1 MTLTPEQK
9 SYFEDLTKSGDIV
22 LFMKGNQD
30 FPMCGFSMRVVQ
42 ILHHL
47 GAEFK
52 DINILQD
59 DDIRQGMKEFSEWP
73 TFPQLYV
80 KGEFVG
86 GCDIISE
93 MFEHGELQEVLGVN

>member
-1 MTLTPEQK
+1 MPLSPEQK
-9 SYFEDLTKSGDIV
+9 GYFDDLTNSANVV

-30 FPMCGFSMRVVQ
+30 FPMCGFSARVVQ

-47 GAEFK
+47 SIEFR
-52 DINILQD
+52 DINILED
-59 DDIRQGMKEFSEWP
+59 ENIRQGMKEYSEWP

-86 GCDIISE
+86 GCDIICE
-93 MFEHGELQEVLGVN
+93 MFEQGELQELFA